1 MEYRCQSCGSKFYT
15 NDAIWSCRKC
25 NGCRSKQGLELI
37 NEYQVEKAKRRKN
50 VDVYSERNV
59 NEHTCAIC
67 GAKFLSPRKGAK
79 YCSDICR
86 KEADK
91 IVTRK
96 RNLRNY
102 YKNKEKKV

>member
-25 NGCRSKQGLELI
+25 NGCRSKQGLDLI
-37 NEYQVEKAKRRKN
+37 DEYQVEKPKRKRNKTE
-50 VDVYSERNV
+50 YSARNY

-67 GAKFLSPRKGAK
+67 GSKFLSIRKEAK
-79 YCSDICR
+79 YCSDDCR

-91 IVTRK
+91 IPARK

-102 YKNKEKKV
+102 YKKKEKKV